1 MKKIFLVLL
10 VLAIIACAEVEMDKT
25 EEIDDSKALEEVI
38 DEFNGLMED
47 VEDVILQFKP
57 IGITFKPP
65 VIPIKPP
72 VIPVKP
78 PVIPVKPP
86 VIPVKPPVIPVKPPV
101 NPVKPP
107 VNPVKPPVNPVK
119 PPVNPVKPP
128 VIDPRRI
135 PDFKKFGIKL
145 NNLKA
150 KLNNMKLPKI
160 KIGPKTRNFLD
171 KIVKGI
177 GKGIEKLKELGLWE
191 PLIGLAKSFGLQ
203 KAGELCSK
211 IIENDEICQKVS
223 DALGQVVDKITGTG
237 ESE

>member
-25 EEIDDSKALEEVI
+25 EEIDDSKAIEEVI

-65 VIPIKPP
+65 VIP
-72 VIPVKP
+72 VKP

-86 VIPVKPPVIPVKPPV
+86 VIPVKPPVNPVKPPV

>member
-10 VLAIIACAEVEMDKT
+10 VLAIIACAE
-25 EEIDDSKALEEVI
+25 EIDDSKAIEEVI

-47 VEDVILQFKP
+47 VEDVILQFKSN
-57 IGITFKPP
+57 GITFKP
-65 VIPIKPP
+65 
-72 VIPVKP
+72 
-78 PVIPVKPP
+78 
-86 VIPVKPPVIPVKPPV
+86 PVKPPVIPVKPPV

-128 VIDPRRI
+128 VTIDPKRI
-135 PDFKKFGIKL
+135 PDFKKIGIKL
-145 NNLKA
+145 NKLKA
-150 KLNNMKLPKI
+150 KLNNMNLPKI

>member
-10 VLAIIACAEVEMDKT
+10 VLAIIACAE
-25 EEIDDSKALEEVI
+25 EIDDSKAIEEVI

-47 VEDVILQFKP
+47 VEDVILQFKSN
-57 IGITFKPP
+57 GITFKP
-65 VIPIKPP
+65 
-72 VIPVKP
+72 
-78 PVIPVKPP
+78 
-86 VIPVKPPVIPVKPPV
+86 PVKPPVIPVKPPV

-128 VIDPRRI
+128 VTIDPKRI
-135 PDFKKFGIKL
+135 PDFKKIGIKL
-145 NNLKA
+145 NKLKA
-150 KLNNMKLPKI
+150 KLNNMNLPKI

-177 GKGIEKLKELGLWE
+177 GKGIEKLKELHLWE
-191 PLIGLAKSFGLQ
+191 PLIGLAKTFGLQ
-203 KAGELCSK
+203 VAKDLCLN
-211 IIENDEICQKVS
+211 IIKNDGICQVVT

>member
-25 EEIDDSKALEEVI
+25 EEIDDSKAIEEVI

-47 VEDVILQFKP
+47 VEDVILQLKP
-57 IGITFKPP
+57 SGITFKPP
-65 VIPIKPP
+65 F
-72 VIPVKP
+72 
-78 PVIPVKPP
+78 
-86 VIPVKPPVIPVKPPV
+86 KPPVIPVKPPV

-128 VIDPRRI
+128 VNPVKPPVTIDPRRI